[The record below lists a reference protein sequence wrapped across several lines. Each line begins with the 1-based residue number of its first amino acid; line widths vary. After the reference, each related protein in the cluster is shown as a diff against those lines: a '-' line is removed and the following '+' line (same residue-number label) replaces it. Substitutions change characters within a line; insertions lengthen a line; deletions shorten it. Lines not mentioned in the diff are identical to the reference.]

1 MTDMD
6 LTKILKNHKK
16 WLVCLPN
23 HRLSCKVSYLCTT
36 IKVMRHIAC
45 FFSLCLFFC
54 LTARGQES
62 QQDYNFLRLPVSA
75 HAAGLGGENI
85 SLIEDDASLMFTNPA
100 LASSVSD
107 KTINLNFMTYMSG
120 SVMGSAS
127 YTKVVGKR
135 STLGLAAQY
144 INYGKIK
151 QRDVDNNDLGEFTAN
166 DMAFSGIFAYSLTDR
181 LVGGITAKAI
191 YSHIGGY
198 NSFAMGVDLGLNYFD
213 SDKDFSASLVAR
225 NLGGQLKAYD
235 DTYEAIPFMMELGL
249 TKRLKGAPLRP
260 SLTFIDITDWEYKNL
275 LDHIVIGT
283 DILIGES
290 FYLCAAYNF
299 KRAEMM
305 KLADGGS
312 HGAGLSFGAGLQL
325 KRFKLNLAYAKY
337 HVSST
342 SLLANISFNL

>member
-1 MTDMD
+1 MFFR
-6 LTKILKNHKK
+6 IRYIVSF
-16 WLVCLPN
+16 LV
-23 HRLSCKVSYLCTT
+23 S
-36 IKVMRHIAC
+36 
-45 FFSLCLFFC
+45 CLFC
-54 LTARGQES
+54 LAAYAQES

-107 KTINLNFMTYMSG
+107 KTVNLNFMTYMSG

-127 YTKVVGKR
+127 FTKIVGKR
-135 STLGLAAQY
+135 STLGIGAQY

-151 QRDVDNNDLGEFTAN
+151 QRDVDNMDLGEFSAS
-166 DMAFSGIFAYSLTDR
+166 DMAISGIFAYNLSDR
-181 LVGGITAKAI
+181 FVGGITAKAI

-198 NSFAMGVDLGLNYFD
+198 NSFAMGVDLGINYYD
-213 SDKDFSASLVAR
+213 SNSDFSASLVAR

-235 DTYEAIPFMMELGL
+235 DTYEAIPFMMEIGA
-249 TKRLKGAPLRP
+249 TKRLKGSPLRP
-260 SLTFIDITDWEYKNL
+260 SLTFIDITDWEYKKL
-275 LDHIVIGT
+275 IEHIVIGT

-305 KLADGGS
+305 KLVDGS
-312 HGAGLSFGAGLQL
+312 AHGAGLSLGAGLQL

-342 SLLANISFNL
+342 SLLANISFTL